1 MLADELRMMAPRD
14 SDWFTLDATRV
25 KAFADATEDW
35 QDIHLEEGFASQ
47 TPFGGTIAH
56 GFLTLSMLSAMS
68 YQVTADLKGVASSV
82 NYGFDRI
89 RFVSPV
95 RVGRRVRGRFSVAGV
110 DEGRPKGAPE
120 DAPAAW
126 LDVHW
131 EVEVEIE
138 GEARPALVASWIT
151 RFYV

>member
-1 MLADELRMMAPRD
+1 MLADDLRALAPQTTR
-14 SDWFTLDATRV
+14 WFEMDAARV

-35 QDIHLEEGFASQ
+35 QFIHLDEDRAKAE
-47 TPFGGTIAH
+47 TPFGGCVTH

-68 YQVTADLKGVASSV
+68 YQVVEGIEGFASSI

-95 RVGRRVRGRFSVAGV
+95 RVGSSIRGEFTVASV
-110 DEGRPKGAPE
+110 DEGDGF
-120 DAPAAW
+120 

-131 EVEVEIE
+131 DVLVEVK
-138 GEARPALVASWIT
+138 GQDRPALAANWIT
-151 RFYV
+151 RVYLAEGQ

>member
-1 MLADELRMMAPRD
+1 MLADDLRIMAPRE
-14 SDWFTLDATRV
+14 SEWFTLDARRV

-35 QDIHLEEGFASQ
+35 QDIHLDAEFASR

-68 YQVTADLKGVASSV
+68 YQVTKELTGFSSSV

-110 DEGRPKGAPE
+110 DEGEG
-120 DAPAAW
+120 W

-131 EVEVEIE
+131 DVEVEKE
-138 GEARPALVASWIT
+138 GEARPALVANWIT
-151 RFYV
+151 RFYLAKG

>member
-1 MLADELRMMAPRD
+1 MLADDLRGRAPSV
-14 SDWFTLDATRV
+14 SDWFTLDAKRV
-25 KAFADATEDW
+25 RAFADTTEDW
-35 QDIHLEEGFASQ
+35 QDIHLNAEFASRSA
-47 TPFGGTIAH
+47 FGGTVAH

-68 YQVTADLKGVASSV
+68 YQVLDGIEGVASSV

-95 RVGRRVRGRFSVAGV
+95 RVGRRVRGRFTVAGV
-110 DEGRPKGAPE
+110 DEGDG
-120 DAPAAW
+120 W

-138 GEARPALVASWIT
+138 AETRPALVASWIT
-151 RFYV
+151 RFYLG